1 MPTAHAK
8 LGASGAHRWMQ
19 CPGSLVLEE
28 GMPDTESD
36 ASREGT
42 AAHAVGEAC
51 LLRGHDPFEYIGESA
66 PTDEVD
72 WTVDADMANA
82 VDVYVRHL
90 RELADDFGEH
100 NVEVQVSLAP
110 LGDWA
115 EDMFGTA
122 DFVGL
127 VGDVLYVR
135 DYKHGKGVV
144 VEAEGNVQFAYYAV
158 GALLHLR
165 ERGHDI
171 NAIREVRMGVVQP
184 RAYHEAGP
192 IREDVA
198 TVGELIDWA
207 ETRVADAVRVVQQAY
222 QTRQQ
227 TASWA
232 DRFLDPGDHCK
243 FCKAKGLCPKLA
255 ERSMDNAML
264 EFSGDDVVPVKPMD
278 RLSEDEIASILRHKK
293 AITDWLNGV
302 EQLAVHSLTKGDD
315 VTGGQFKLVA
325 GRSNRTWRDERAAT
339 DTLHRMGWG
348 DDDLFTQKFITP
360 AQAEKLVG
368 KAGKTELANLIQSGE
383 GKPTLAPAEDKRPA
397 LNRGPEADF
406 G

>member
-8 LGASGAHRWMQ
+8 LGASSAHRWMQ

-36 ASREGT
+36 AAREGT
-42 AAHAVGEAC
+42 AAHAVAEAC
-51 LLRGHDPFEYIGESA
+51 LLNGHEPFEYIGEPA
-66 PTDEVD
+66 PTDEVE

-82 VDVYVRHL
+82 VDVYVNHL

-100 NVEVQVSLAP
+100 NVEVQVSLAA

-115 EDMFGTA
+115 EGMFGTA

-127 VGDVLYVR
+127 VDDVLYVR

-171 NAIREVRMGVVQP
+171 DAIREVRMGVVQP

-192 IREDVA
+192 IREDRA
-198 TVGELIDWA
+198 TVVELMEWA
-207 ETRVADAVRVVQQAY
+207 EHHVACAVNVVDEAY
-222 QTRQQ
+222 QKHGQQ
-227 TASWA
+227 EGWA
-232 DRFLDPGDHCK
+232 DMFLDPGDHCK
-243 FCKAKGLCPKLA
+243 FCKAKGICPKLA
-255 ERSMDNAML
+255 EQSMDNAML
-264 EFSGDDVVPVKPMD
+264 DFDGESVTPIKPMD
-278 RLSEDEIASILRHKK
+278 RLTETEIASILRHKK

-302 EQLAVHSLTKGDD
+302 EQLAVHSLTTGDD

-325 GRSNRTWRDERAAT
+325 GRSKRTWRDERAAINS
-339 DTLHRMGWG
+339 LHRMGWG
-348 DDDLFTQKFITP
+348 DEDLYKQTFITP

-368 KAGKTELANLIQSGE
+368 KAGKKELADLIQSE
-383 GKPTLAPAEDKRPA
+383 QGKPTLAPAEDKRPA